1 MRVSLPTTI
10 LALATALAW
19 LGWSAKPTEAG
30 APGMAQ
36 ITDKVAP
43 TNQGEMIAPGQVI
56 TRGESQGQ
64 GPMLGQG
71 SFLDQEQCQEPIDG
85 CACGGP
91 CGPRWTFT
99 AEAIVLERTTTR
111 SVPLFVPTVVDP
123 KALDANQLNF
133 PVEYGPKVSAI
144 RHGVCGFDVEVA
156 YFQVDGFTGQG
167 MLPGTSRM
175 VTDMADTSFTVSN
188 GTDRYTSALYN
199 GELNLRR
206 QANEWLTLVA
216 GFRAIEL
223 DERYHGMGT
232 DFGNPTLTDFL
243 STATFNHLYGG
254 QIGADAE
261 VFNLGGPLQINVLCK
276 AGVFGNTAEQNYQ
289 LAPSGIIT
297 DSLATRSCSQTS
309 FMGEAGV
316 VATYALT
323 KRLAFRASL
332 DTLWLTGV
340 ALAPEQINS
349 VNLRRRTDVVN
360 TSGGVF
366 YYGGGLGMEYRF

>member
-10 LALATALAW
+10 LALAIALAW

-43 TNQGEMIAPGQVI
+43 GNQSEVIAPGQI
-56 TRGESQGQ
+56 LNQGESQG
-64 GPMLGQG
+64 PYLGQG
-71 SFLDQEQCQEPIDG
+71 SFLDQGQCQEPMDG
-85 CACGGP
+85 CAGCGP

-99 AEAIVLERTTTR
+99 AETIALERTTTR

-123 KALDANQLNF
+123 KPLDANELNF
-133 PVEYGPKVSAI
+133 PVAYGPKVSAI
-144 RHGVCGFDVEVA
+144 RHDVCGCDVEVA
-156 YFQVDGFTGQG
+156 YFQVDGFTGVG
-167 MLPGTSRM
+167 LLPGTSRM
-175 VTDMADTSFTVSN
+175 VTDMAGTSLLVN
-188 GTDRYTSALYN
+188 DGTTRYTSALYN

-206 QANEWLTLVA
+206 QANEWLTLLA

-232 DFGNPTLTDFL
+232 DAGNPTLTDFL
-243 STATFNHLYGG
+243 STNTFNHLYGG

-261 VFNLGGPLQINVLCK
+261 MFNLGGPLQINVLCK
-276 AGVFGNTAEQNYQ
+276 AGVFGNAAQQNYQ
-289 LAPSGIIT
+289 LAPSGIPL
-297 DSLATRSCSQTS
+297 DSFATRSCSQTS
-309 FMGEAGV
+309 FLGDAGV

-323 KRLAFRASL
+323 KHLAFRASL

-340 ALAPEQINS
+340 ALAPEQISS
-349 VNLRRRTDVVN
+349 VNLRRRTDVIN

-366 YYGGGLGMEYRF
+366 YYGGGVGMECRF